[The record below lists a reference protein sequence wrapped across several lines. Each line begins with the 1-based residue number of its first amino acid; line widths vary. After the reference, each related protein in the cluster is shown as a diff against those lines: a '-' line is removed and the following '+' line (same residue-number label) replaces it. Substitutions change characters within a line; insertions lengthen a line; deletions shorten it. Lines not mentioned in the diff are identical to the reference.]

1 MVTMINE
8 MLVEEMK
15 RLLKVFP
22 HGVIIESGTHLQQ
35 RKIQFVN
42 ENFKQTI
49 KDINSQIDSLRL
61 VEVSVEQLNKNTD
74 GLVKDTLLHL
84 LDLQVDKLGAE
95 NIFETPKVSVNCVS
109 QCVED
114 EEGKGHELIDEDEPA
129 EMNMR
134 TFNIKSINVHWKG
147 NPSCMHIFI
156 DTTDIVKLE
165 EATNNIK
172 CQKIMFASASHEFRT
187 PLNAIINSYS
197 FIGDSTKILLKRL
210 EQDRHNQGDKIIRPQ
225 LDRINKFV
233 KMGHNSSILL
243 MALIEDILDL
253 SKMEAG
259 TFSMLMSDFKVDQ
272 LITEVADV
280 FEIQCE
286 HKKLAF
292 DIDVDQ
298 QLSGLTIQ
306 SDFGRLKQILLNLM
320 SNAFKFTFS
329 GSITIRVKKATEN
342 DVPFVLFSVADTGIG
357 IKEEEQSKL
366 FSLFGTAPSEDGLN
380 PHGCGIGLTVSKKY
394 LERLGGRISVESKY
408 GVGTTVKLIVPL
420 KEIKSI
426 EVYNDSSTILGKYL
440 LFLIYRLFIR
450 YYNEFGK
457 HLFMNICFKRTEKLG

>member
-1 MVTMINE
+1 MANFNSCILFTSSSYIIYRRLHDAHMVTMTNE
-8 MLVEEMK
+8 MLIKEMK

-74 GLVKDTLLHL
+74 NLVKDTLLHL

-259 TFSMLMSDFKVDQ
+259 TFSMIMSDFKVDQ
-272 LITEVADV
+272 LVTEVTDV

-286 HKKLAF
+286 HKKLAL
-292 DIDVDQ
+292 DVDVDQ
-298 QLSGLTIQ
+298 QLSGLTIK

-320 SNAFKFTFS
+320 SNALKFTF
-329 GSITIRVKKATEN
+329 
-342 DVPFVLFSVADTGIG
+342 
-357 IKEEEQSKL
+357 
-366 FSLFGTAPSEDGLN
+366 
-380 PHGCGIGLTVSKKY
+380 
-394 LERLGGRISVESKY
+394 
-408 GVGTTVKLIVPL
+408 
-420 KEIKSI
+420 
-426 EVYNDSSTILGKYL
+426 
-440 LFLIYRLFIR
+440 
-450 YYNEFGK
+450 
-457 HLFMNICFKRTEKLG
+457 